1 MFAKCV
7 IIAFIGFITTVII
20 QIINKTF
27 VEPRKVK
34 KALAK
39 YFPDLDRDRERY
51 LEAERV
57 YHDWY
62 YKKMRMV
69 KSIDALEKELPY
81 YPKDSNDYKTLQESI
96 RKLQNEYV
104 SIKNRLNNARERYL
118 EMSDEMLEKYPF
130 AINVASEE
138 LIDENKIEWKNVKS
152 HLERLLL
159 K

>member
-1 MFAKCV
+1 
-7 IIAFIGFITTVII
+7 
-20 QIINKTF
+20 
-27 VEPRKVK
+27 VK

-39 YFPDLDRDRERY
+39 YFPNLDRDRERY

>member
-7 IIAFIGFITTVII
+7 IIAFIGFIITVIA

-62 YKKMRMV
+62 YKKTRMV

-81 YPKDSNDYKTLQESI
+81 YPKESEDYKTLQESI

-118 EMSDEMLEKYPF
+118 EMSNEMFEKYPF

-138 LIDENKIEWKNVKS
+138 LVDEDKIEWKNVKA

>member
-7 IIAFIGFITTVII
+7 IVAFIAFIVSIII
-20 QIINKTF
+20 QIINKNF

-51 LEAERV
+51 LEAEEV
-57 YHDWY
+57 YHNWY
-62 YKKMRMV
+62 YKKVRMV
-69 KSIDALEKELPY
+69 KSIDSLEKELPY
-81 YPKDSNDYKTLQESI
+81 YPKDSEDYKTLQESI
-96 RKLQNEYV
+96 RELQNEYV
-104 SIKNRLNNARERYL
+104 LIKNRLNHSREKYL
-118 EMSDEMLEKYPF
+118 EMSNEMFEKYPF
-130 AINVASEE
+130 AICVANEE
-138 LIDENKIEWKNVKS
+138 LIDKDKIEWRYVKA

>member
-7 IIAFIGFITTVII
+7 IVAFIAFIVSII
-20 QIINKTF
+20 VQIINKNF

-51 LEAERV
+51 REAERV
-57 YHDWY
+57 YHNWY

-69 KSIDALEKELPY
+69 KSIDSLEKELPY
-81 YPKDSNDYKTLQESI
+81 FPKDSEDYKTLQESI

-104 SIKNRLNNARERYL
+104 PIKNRLNHSREKYL
-118 EMSDEMLEKYPF
+118 EMSNEMFEKYPF
-130 AINVASEE
+130 AICVASEE
-138 LIDENKIEWKNVKS
+138 LIDKDKIEWRYVKA

>member
-7 IIAFIGFITTVII
+7 IVAFIAFVVSII
-20 QIINKTF
+20 VQIINKNF

-51 LEAERV
+51 REAERV
-57 YHDWY
+57 YHNWY
-62 YKKMRMV
+62 YKKVRIV
-69 KSIDALEKELPY
+69 KNIDALEKELPY
-81 YPKDSNDYKTLQESI
+81 YPKGSNDYKTLQEAI
-96 RKLQNEYV
+96 KKLQNEYV
-104 SIKNRLNNARERYL
+104 LIKNRLNNSRERYL
-118 EMSDEMLEKYPF
+118 EMSNEMFEKYPF

-138 LIDENKIEWKNVKS
+138 LVDKDKIEWRYVKS

>member
-7 IIAFIGFITTVII
+7 IIAFAIFMIIVIA
-20 QIINKTF
+20 QVINKTF
-27 VEPRKVK
+27 VEPKKVK
-34 KALAK
+34 KALVK

-57 YHDWY
+57 YHNWY

-81 YPKDSNDYKTLQESI
+81 YPKDSEDYKTLQESI

-104 SIKNRLNNARERYL
+104 SIKNRLNNSREKYL
-118 EMSDEMLEKYPF
+118 EMSNEMFEKYPF
-130 AINVASEE
+130 AICVASEE
-138 LIDENKIEWKNVKS
+138 LIDKDKIEWRSVKA

>member
-7 IIAFIGFITTVII
+7 FIAFAIFMIIVIV
-20 QIINKTF
+20 QIINKNF

-57 YHDWY
+57 YHNWY
-62 YKKMRMV
+62 HKKMRMV
-69 KSIDALEKELPY
+69 KNIDALEKELPY
-81 YPKDSNDYKTLQESI
+81 YPRDSKDYKTLQESI

-104 SIKNRLNNARERYL
+104 PIKNRLNNSREKYL
-118 EMSDEMLEKYPF
+118 EMSNEMFEKYPF
-130 AINVASEE
+130 AICVAREE
-138 LIDENKIEWKNVKS
+138 LIDKDKIEWRYVKA

>member
-7 IIAFIGFITTVII
+7 IIAFIIFMIIVIS

-27 VEPRKVK
+27 IEPRKVK

-39 YFPDLDRDRERY
+39 YFPDLDKDRERY
-51 LEAERV
+51 QESERV
-57 YHDWY
+57 YHNWY
-62 YKKMRMV
+62 YKKVRMV
-69 KSIDALEKELPY
+69 KNIDSLEKELPY
-81 YPKDSNDYKTLQESI
+81 YPKESEDYKTLQESI

-104 SIKNRLNNARERYL
+104 MIKNRLNNSREKYL
-118 EMSDEMLEKYPF
+118 EMSNEMFEKYPF
-130 AINVASEE
+130 AICVASEE
-138 LIDENKIEWKNVKS
+138 LIDKDKIEWKNVKR

>member
-7 IIAFIGFITTVII
+7 FIAFAIFMIIVIA

-62 YKKMRMV
+62 YKKTRMV

-81 YPKDSNDYKTLQESI
+81 YPRDSKDYKTLQESI

-104 SIKNRLNNARERYL
+104 SIKNRLNNSREKYL
-118 EMSDEMLEKYPF
+118 EMSNEMFEKYPF

-138 LIDENKIEWKNVKS
+138 LVDEDKIEWKNVKA

>member
-7 IIAFIGFITTVII
+7 IVAFIAFIVSII
-20 QIINKTF
+20 VQIINKTF

-81 YPKDSNDYKTLQESI
+81 YPKGSQDYETIQQSI

-138 LIDENKIEWKNVKS
+138 LVDKDKIEWRYVKA

>member
-7 IIAFIGFITTVII
+7 IVAFISFITTVII

-39 YFPDLDRDRERY
+39 YFPNLDRDRERY

>member
-7 IIAFIGFITTVII
+7 IIAFAIFMIIVIA
-20 QIINKTF
+20 QVINKTF
-27 VEPRKVK
+27 VEPKKVK
-34 KALAK
+34 KALVK

-57 YHDWY
+57 YHNWY

-81 YPKDSNDYKTLQESI
+81 YPKDSEDYKTLQESI

-104 SIKNRLNNARERYL
+104 SIKNRLNNSREKYL
-118 EMSDEMLEKYPF
+118 EMSNEMFEKYPF
-130 AINVASEE
+130 AICVASEE
-138 LIDENKIEWKNVKS
+138 LIDKDKIEWRKVKI

>member
-7 IIAFIGFITTVII
+7 IIAFIVFIII
-20 QIINKTF
+20 VLAQIINKTF

-130 AINVASEE
+130 SINVASEE
-138 LIDENKIEWKNVKS
+138 LINENKIEWKNVKS

>member
-7 IIAFIGFITTVII
+7 IVAFIAFIVIVI
-20 QIINKTF
+20 AQIINKTF

-96 RKLQNEYV
+96 KKLQNEYV
-104 SIKNRLNNARERYL
+104 SIKNRLNNSRERYL

-138 LIDENKIEWKNVKS
+138 LVDKDKIEWKYVKA

>member
-7 IIAFIGFITTVII
+7 IIAFIVFIII
-20 QIINKTF
+20 VLAQIINKTF

-34 KALAK
+34 NALAK

-51 LEAERV
+51 IEAERV

-104 SIKNRLNNARERYL
+104 SIKNRLNNSRERYL

-138 LIDENKIEWKNVKS
+138 LVDEDKIEWKNVKS

>member
-7 IIAFIGFITTVII
+7 IVAFIAFIVSII
-20 QIINKTF
+20 VQIINKNF

-34 KALAK
+34 KALAE

-51 LEAERV
+51 REAERV
-57 YHDWY
+57 YHNWY

-69 KSIDALEKELPY
+69 KSIDSLEKELPY
-81 YPKDSNDYKTLQESI
+81 FPKDSEDYKTLQESI

-104 SIKNRLNNARERYL
+104 SIKNRLNNSRERYL
-118 EMSDEMLEKYPF
+118 EMSNEMFEKYPF
-130 AINVASEE
+130 AICVASEE
-138 LIDENKIEWKNVKS
+138 LIDKDKIEWRYVKA

>member
-7 IIAFIGFITTVII
+7 IIAFIGFIITVIA

-34 KALAK
+34 KALVK

-51 LEAERV
+51 LETEQV
-57 YHDWY
+57 YHNWY
-62 YKKMRMV
+62 HKKMRMV
-69 KSIDALEKELPY
+69 KSIDSLEKELPY
-81 YPKDSNDYKTLQESI
+81 FPKDSEDYKTLQESI
-96 RKLQNEYV
+96 RELQNEYV
-104 SIKNRLNNARERYL
+104 LIKNRLNNSRERYL
-118 EMSDEMLEKYPF
+118 EMSNEMFEKYPF
-130 AINVASEE
+130 AICVASEE
-138 LIDENKIEWKNVKS
+138 LIDKDKIEWRYVKA

>member
-7 IIAFIGFITTVII
+7 IVAFIAFIVSII
-20 QIINKTF
+20 VQIINKNF
-27 VEPRKVK
+27 VEPRKVE

-57 YHDWY
+57 YHNWY
-62 YKKMRMV
+62 YKKVRMV

-81 YPKDSNDYKTLQESI
+81 YPKDSEDYKTLQESI

-104 SIKNRLNNARERYL
+104 SIKNRLNNSREKYL
-118 EMSDEMLEKYPF
+118 EMSNEMFEKYPF
-130 AINVASEE
+130 AICVASEE
-138 LIDENKIEWKNVKS
+138 LIDKDKIEWRSVKA

>member
-7 IIAFIGFITTVII
+7 IVAFIIFMIIVIS

-27 VEPRKVK
+27 IEPRKVK

-51 LEAERV
+51 LEAEEV
-57 YHDWY
+57 YHNWY
-62 YKKMRMV
+62 YKKVRMV
-69 KSIDALEKELPY
+69 KSIDSLEKELPY
-81 YPKDSNDYKTLQESI
+81 YPKDSEDYKTLQESI
-96 RKLQNEYV
+96 RELQNEYV
-104 SIKNRLNNARERYL
+104 LIKNRLNHSREKYL
-118 EMSDEMLEKYPF
+118 EMSNEMFEKYPF
-130 AINVASEE
+130 AICVASEE
-138 LIDENKIEWKNVKS
+138 LIDKDKIEWRYVKA

>member
-7 IIAFIGFITTVII
+7 IIAFIVFIIIVIA

-138 LIDENKIEWKNVKS
+138 LVDKDKIEWKNVKS

>member
-7 IIAFIGFITTVII
+7 IVAFISFIITVIV

-34 KALAK
+34 KALVK
-39 YFPDLDRDRERY
+39 YFPDLDRDREKY
-51 LEAERV
+51 IKAKKV
-57 YHDWY
+57 SDGWY
-62 YKKMRMV
+62 YKKMKIE
-69 KSIDALEKELPY
+69 KSINSLEKELPY
-81 YPKDSNDYKTLQESI
+81 FPKDSADYTTLQESI

-104 SIKNRLNNARERYL
+104 TTKNSWIRARDKYFEISN
-118 EMSDEMLEKYPF
+118 EFFEKYPF
-130 AINVASEE
+130 AISVASEE
-138 LIDENKIEWKNVKS
+138 LIDKDKIEWVYLKA

>member
-7 IIAFIGFITTVII
+7 IIAFAIFMTIVIA
-20 QIINKTF
+20 QVINKTF
-27 VEPRKVK
+27 VEPKKVK
-34 KALAK
+34 KALVK

-57 YHDWY
+57 YQNWY
-62 YKKMRMV
+62 YKKVRMV

-81 YPKDSNDYKTLQESI
+81 YPKDSEDYKTLQESI

-104 SIKNRLNNARERYL
+104 SIKNRLNNSREKYL
-118 EMSDEMLEKYPF
+118 EMSNEMFEKYPF
-130 AINVASEE
+130 AICVASEE
-138 LIDENKIEWKNVKS
+138 LIDEDKIEWKSVKA

>member
-7 IIAFIGFITTVII
+7 IIAFAIFMIIVIA
-20 QIINKTF
+20 QVINKTF
-27 VEPRKVK
+27 VEPKKVK
-34 KALAK
+34 KALVK

-57 YHDWY
+57 YHNWY

-81 YPKDSNDYKTLQESI
+81 YPKDSEDYKTLQESI

-104 SIKNRLNNARERYL
+104 SIKNRLNNSREKYL
-118 EMSDEMLEKYPF
+118 EMSNEMFEKDPF
-130 AINVASEE
+130 AICVASEE
-138 LIDENKIEWKNVKS
+138 LIDKDKIEWRSVKA

>member
-7 IIAFIGFITTVII
+7 IVAFIAFIVSIII
-20 QIINKTF
+20 QIINKNF

-51 LEAERV
+51 LETEEV
-57 YHDWY
+57 YHNWY
-62 YKKMRMV
+62 YKKVRMV
-69 KSIDALEKELPY
+69 KSIDSLEKELPY
-81 YPKDSNDYKTLQESI
+81 YPKDSEDYKTLQESI
-96 RKLQNEYV
+96 RELQNEYV
-104 SIKNRLNNARERYL
+104 LIKNRLNHSREKYL
-118 EMSDEMLEKYPF
+118 EMSNEMFEKYPF
-130 AINVASEE
+130 AICVASEE
-138 LIDENKIEWKNVKS
+138 LIDKDKIEWRYVKA

>member
-7 IIAFIGFITTVII
+7 IIAFIAFIVSII
-20 QIINKTF
+20 VQIINKNF

-57 YHDWY
+57 YHNWY
-62 YKKMRMV
+62 HKKMRMV
-69 KSIDALEKELPY
+69 KSIDSLEKELPY
-81 YPKDSNDYKTLQESI
+81 FPKDSEDYKTLQESI

-104 SIKNRLNNARERYL
+104 SIKNRLNHSREKYL
-118 EMSDEMLEKYPF
+118 EMSNEMFEKYPF
-130 AINVASEE
+130 AICVASEE
-138 LIDENKIEWKNVKS
+138 LIDKDKIEWKKVKR

>member
-7 IIAFIGFITTVII
+7 FIAFAIFMIIVIA

-34 KALAK
+34 KALVK

-57 YHDWY
+57 YHNWY
-62 YKKMRMV
+62 YKKVRMV

-81 YPKDSNDYKTLQESI
+81 YPRDSKDYKTLQESI

-104 SIKNRLNNARERYL
+104 SIKNRLNNSRERYL
-118 EMSDEMLEKYPF
+118 EMSNEIFEKYPF
-130 AINVASEE
+130 AICVASEE
-138 LIDENKIEWKNVKS
+138 LIDKDKIEWRYVKA

>member
-7 IIAFIGFITTVII
+7 IVAFIAFIVSII
-20 QIINKTF
+20 VQIINKNF

-34 KALAK
+34 KALVK

-57 YHDWY
+57 YHNWY
-62 YKKMRMV
+62 YKKVRIV
-69 KSIDALEKELPY
+69 KNIDALEKELPY
-81 YPKDSNDYKTLQESI
+81 YPKGSNDYKTLQEAI
-96 RKLQNEYV
+96 KKLQNEYV
-104 SIKNRLNNARERYL
+104 LIKNRLNNSRERYL
-118 EMSDEMLEKYPF
+118 EMSNEMFEKYPF
-130 AINVASEE
+130 AICVASEE
-138 LIDENKIEWKNVKS
+138 LIDKDKIEWRYVKA

>member
-7 IIAFIGFITTVII
+7 IVAFISFITTVII

-57 YHDWY
+57 YHNWY
-62 YKKMRMV
+62 YKKVRIV
-69 KSIDALEKELPY
+69 KNIDALEKELPY
-81 YPKDSNDYKTLQESI
+81 YPKGSNDYKTLQEAI
-96 RKLQNEYV
+96 KKLQNEYV
-104 SIKNRLNNARERYL
+104 LIKNRLNNSRERYL
-118 EMSDEMLEKYPF
+118 EMSNEMFEKYPF

-138 LIDENKIEWKNVKS
+138 LVDKDKIEWRYVKA

>member
-7 IIAFIGFITTVII
+7 IVAFIAFIVSII
-20 QIINKTF
+20 VQIINKNF

-51 LEAERV
+51 LEAEKV
-57 YHDWY
+57 YHNWY

-69 KSIDALEKELPY
+69 KSIDSLEKELPY
-81 YPKDSNDYKTLQESI
+81 FPKDSEDYKTLQESI

-104 SIKNRLNNARERYL
+104 SIKNRLNNSRERYL
-118 EMSDEMLEKYPF
+118 EMSNEMFEKYPF
-130 AINVASEE
+130 AICVASEE
-138 LIDENKIEWKNVKS
+138 LIDKDKIEWRYVKA